1 MFLLYFWHIKKVIV
15 SEKVKV
21 LHKVYLLTRD
31 GVLLIISLLK
41 TVTSLTLFCNIEKT
55 NWQLIISVII
65 YKKISNWRNNL
76 DNQRQRA
83 LNSKMIKKIIDE
95 LDVIDELAKE
105 IGYLRTIVKEQS
117 EDIDKMKKEIRDL
130 KFRC

>member
-1 MFLLYFWHIKKVIV
+1 MIV
-15 SEKVKV
+15 
-21 LHKVYLLTRD
+21 
-31 GVLLIISLLK
+31 
-41 TVTSLTLFCNIEKT
+41 
-55 NWQLIISVII
+55 
-65 YKKISNWRNNL
+65 YKKISNWRNSL

-83 LNSKMIKKIIDE
+83 LKSKMIKKIIDE

>member
-1 MFLLYFWHIKKVIV
+1 M
-15 SEKVKV
+15 
-21 LHKVYLLTRD
+21 
-31 GVLLIISLLK
+31 
-41 TVTSLTLFCNIEKT
+41 
-55 NWQLIISVII
+55 II

-117 EDIDKMKKEIRDL
+117 EDIDKMKKKLEI
-130 KFRC
+130 

>member
-1 MFLLYFWHIKKVIV
+1 MIV
-15 SEKVKV
+15 
-21 LHKVYLLTRD
+21 
-31 GVLLIISLLK
+31 
-41 TVTSLTLFCNIEKT
+41 
-55 NWQLIISVII
+55 

-83 LNSKMIKKIIDE
+83 LKSKMIKKIIDE

>member
-1 MFLLYFWHIKKVIV
+1 
-15 SEKVKV
+15 
-21 LHKVYLLTRD
+21 
-31 GVLLIISLLK
+31 
-41 TVTSLTLFCNIEKT
+41 
-55 NWQLIISVII
+55 VII

>member
-1 MFLLYFWHIKKVIV
+1 M
-15 SEKVKV
+15 
-21 LHKVYLLTRD
+21 
-31 GVLLIISLLK
+31 
-41 TVTSLTLFCNIEKT
+41 
-55 NWQLIISVII
+55 
-65 YKKISNWRNNL
+65 

-83 LNSKMIKKIIDE
+83 LNSKIIKKTIDE

-117 EDIDKMKKEIRDL
+117 EDVDKMKKEIRDL

>member
-1 MFLLYFWHIKKVIV
+1 M
-15 SEKVKV
+15 
-21 LHKVYLLTRD
+21 
-31 GVLLIISLLK
+31 
-41 TVTSLTLFCNIEKT
+41 
-55 NWQLIISVII
+55 II